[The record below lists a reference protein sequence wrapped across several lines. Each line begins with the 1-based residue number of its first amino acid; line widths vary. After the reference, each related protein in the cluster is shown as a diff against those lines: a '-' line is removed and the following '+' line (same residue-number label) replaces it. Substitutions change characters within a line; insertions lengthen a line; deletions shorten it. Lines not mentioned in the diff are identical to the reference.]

1 MKAAL
6 TALKKIVKI
15 NSARKAVGA
24 AANDP
29 GLSQKLKTIIIAAI
43 CSLFIPIILIIIII
57 FGPIMMAQ
65 QYIDDAKS
73 EVGLFF
79 EKVGNV
85 LTLNGWCAD
94 SDGSCQKKSEQKYYE
109 ELNDV
114 YNDYKDKGVEI
125 DAQLITGTIF
135 YGNTIGNDINIE
147 EDDDEDEEIQQ
158 LGNLYQSNVDIHL
171 GDIKTLAKNMVSG
184 KRLDFTKYR
193 KYLIDTYIPKR
204 FNNMYNSENA
214 EKAKEKIA
222 DEIMMFAS
230 LDGGKGSGQFG
241 SCNVINT
248 SCPGVTITG
257 PYAGTY
263 QLEEY
268 VAGVVT
274 HEVGA
279 GWPEEAL
286 KAQAIAART
295 YALNYTNNC
304 TKSIP
309 NGTGAQTFEPAT
321 DSNIINA
328 ANETAGM
335 VLTYD
340 NQIFSSEYGSWW
352 GNNAG
357 TSCGSYQN
365 CQNGQCSIELYKA
378 PNRESWT
385 FTMPQNYF
393 AWGNVTDNIQMN
405 DGGVQALGGHC
416 RGMTQF
422 GSKYLALGENYTYD
436 KILQTFYS
444 DGVELSTFGNTKNV
458 CPINTSSQGLIASN
472 YKGFMQRV
480 SNPTAS
486 DYYYGQE
493 YMYSD
498 NIGQCVWYV
507 QRRAA
512 EIINT
517 IDIDENIRQKAEQ
530 AIKSTRGNGRDW
542 WNNPT
547 LQMFG
552 TSTNYAEPKVG
563 AIIVWEY
570 TNSYIESQ
578 RSKGLDSNNY
588 GHVGIVEAVDYE
600 AKTMTIS
607 DGWKNNWDN
616 PNSINYASFEFV
628 TVPFDWALTYW
639 DSSKYQFMG
648 YVYLLD

>member
-6 TALKKIVKI
+6 SLLKKAVKI
-15 NSARKAVGA
+15 NSTKKAVSA
-24 AANDP
+24 ASNNTDIKKILLLTLIP
-29 GLSQKLKTIIIAAI
+29 SISSIII
-43 CSLFIPIILIIIII
+43 PIVVIIIIL
-57 FGPIMMAQ
+57 GPILLAR
-65 QYIDDAKS
+65 QYVDDAKR

-79 EKVGNV
+79 EKLGNV
-85 LTLNGWCAD
+85 ITLNGWCAD
-94 SDGSCQKKSEQKYYE
+94 SDGSCRKKAEQKYYE
-109 ELNDV
+109 KLDDV
-114 YNDYKDKGVEI
+114 YKDYKDDGVEI
-125 DAQLITGTIF
+125 DVQLITGTIF
-135 YGNTIGNDINIE
+135 YGNTLNDNMF
-147 EDDDEDEEIQQ
+147 EDDEIGTSDSDD
-158 LGNLYQSNVDIHL
+158 LIDGSDIHL
-171 GDIKTLAKNMVSG
+171 GDVRTLAKHMVTG
-184 KRLDFTKYR
+184 NKVDYVKYR
-193 KYLIDTYIPKR
+193 KYLVETYIPKR
-204 FNNMYNSENA
+204 FDYMYEGKNP
-214 EKAKEKIA
+214 EKAIEKIA

-230 LDGGKGSGQFG
+230 QDTGKGSGEFA

-248 SCPGVTITG
+248 SCPGITITG
-257 PYAGTY
+257 DYAGTY
-263 QLEEY
+263 PLEEY
-268 VAGVVT
+268 IAGVIT
-274 HEVGA
+274 HEVGS

-422 GSKYLALGENYTYD
+422 GAKYLALGQNYSYD
-436 KILQTFYS
+436 KILESFYS
-444 DGVELSTFGNTKNV
+444 DGVQISTFGKNKNV

-480 SNPTAS
+480 GNPTAS

-493 YMYSD
+493 YMYST

-517 IDIDENIRQKAEQ
+517 VEIDENLRQKAEQ
-530 AIKSTRGNGRDW
+530 AIKNTTGNGRDW
-542 WNNPT
+542 WNNPS

-563 AIIVWEY
+563 AIIVWRY
-570 TNSYIESQ
+570 TDANI
-578 RSKGLDSNNY
+578 RNMGADY
-588 GHVGIVEAVDYE
+588 GHVAVVEAVDYE
-600 AKTMTIS
+600 NRMMTVS

-616 PNSINYASFEFV
+616 PNSIEYASFGFR
-628 TVPFDWALTYW
+628 TVPFEWALNYG
-639 DSSKYQFMG
+639 DSSRYIFMG
-648 YVYLLD
+648 YVYILD